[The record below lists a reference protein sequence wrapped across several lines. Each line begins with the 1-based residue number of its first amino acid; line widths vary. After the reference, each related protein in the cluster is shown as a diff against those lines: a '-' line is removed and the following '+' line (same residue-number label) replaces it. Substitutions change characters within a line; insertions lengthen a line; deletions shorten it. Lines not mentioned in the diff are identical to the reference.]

1 MVSGPRP
8 YLYLTCGSRL
18 CLRCSFS
25 PILKDAP
32 EFSHTASFPAQR
44 ARVHSVPRIVTPQ
57 PTVARLIKAATLAAP
72 SGPSSAPVLCE
83 LAPAPST
90 LQLHLSKFLPEF
102 LFLLFVLENSLALLS
117 PLSPGGSVFPPSP
130 CFLCLYCHPGL
141 AFLVLFFL
149 MCTFGTG
156 QMVKSACCWHST
168 DICSYSSRGSYAF
181 SQLEDLCP
189 HTYLF

>member
-18 CLRCSFS
+18 YLRCSFS

-32 EFSHTASFPAQR
+32 GFSHTASFPAQR
-44 ARVHSVPRIVTPQ
+44 VRVHSVPRIVTPQ
-57 PTVARLIKAATLAAP
+57 PTAARLIKAATLAAP

-90 LQLHLSKFLPEF
+90 LQLHLPKFLPEF

-117 PLSPGGSVFPPSP
+117 PLSPGGSIFPPISLFSLSILP
-130 CFLCLYCHPGL
+130 PWACFSSII
-141 AFLVLFFL
+141 FLNVYVWDWSN
-149 MCTFGTG
+149 G
-156 QMVKSACCWHST
+156 
-168 DICSYSSRGSYAF
+168 
-181 SQLEDLCP
+181 
-189 HTYLF
+189 

>member
-32 EFSHTASFPAQR
+32 GFSHTASFPAQR

-83 LAPAPST
+83 LAPLLPHYNCTFPSSC
-90 LQLHLSKFLPEF
+90 LSSCFCC
-102 LFLLFVLENSLALLS
+102 LFLRIPWLFSL
-117 PLSPGGSVFPPSP
+117 
-130 CFLCLYCHPGL
+130 LCLLEVPSSPHLLIFFVYTATLGL
-141 AFLVLFFL
+141 LF
-149 MCTFGTG
+149 
-156 QMVKSACCWHST
+156 
-168 DICSYSSRGSYAF
+168 
-181 SQLEDLCP
+181 
-189 HTYLF
+189 